1 MLTVWLNP
9 FDRGS
14 NSQKKIAGDCKRTFL
29 CMSKIFVLAS
39 CTCYIL
45 LAQLFVSSQIVKA
58 TQATQA
64 KKAFV
69 HWWLNT
75 PTALKKLSLICN
87 VKHATSYILCSKHR
101 VEHPT
106 KESICVQVAAGG
118 KFTKGGRW
126 PLKLESLSLFVDIL
140 VEFDR
145 ILITI

>member
-1 MLTVWLNP
+1 MWLNP

-64 KKAFV
+64 EKAFV

-75 PTALKKLSLICN
+75 PTALKKLSLI
-87 VKHATSYILCSKHR
+87 I
-101 VEHPT
+101 
-106 KESICVQVAAGG
+106 
-118 KFTKGGRW
+118 
-126 PLKLESLSLFVDIL
+126 
-140 VEFDR
+140 
-145 ILITI
+145 